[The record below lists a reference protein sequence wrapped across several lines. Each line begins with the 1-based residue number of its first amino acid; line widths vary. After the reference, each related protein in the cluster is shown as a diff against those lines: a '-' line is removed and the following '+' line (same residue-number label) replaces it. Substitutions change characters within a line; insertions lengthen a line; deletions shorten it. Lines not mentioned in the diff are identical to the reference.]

1 MKETVPT
8 ENEQTSKRA
17 RITRFYQGNIAV
29 IASSNAIS
37 GFGGGIISTYVS
49 KYFVE
54 IGGDT
59 IALGLMTSIASI
71 IQCAVLFLGGFIADH
86 YGRKRIL
93 VLTAFYSVLFPL
105 LYAIIQD
112 WHIFVAST
120 IIAAFG
126 AASNPASYAIV
137 ADSIPAKRRTTGI
150 ASLQV
155 ISSVPVIFSPLI
167 GGWLIKIYGL
177 PDGFRLAC
185 LYTTATV
192 LVSALIILFFLKETM
207 SEKIGQKKFLSNDT
221 LKDYVKRLTQLPKSL
236 KALLFSYALVVFAN
250 GLVGQYYI
258 LYATK
263 NIGLADFDWGIIV
276 SLQILLATILRI
288 PGGWISDKFGKR
300 KVMIIS
306 VLTCAPCTII
316 FALSQSF
323 LQVAIAAL
331 LLVATGVYYAPAHE
345 ALQADLT
352 PKAVRGRI
360 TALWGIGNAIS
371 GALGALA
378 GGFLFQKG
386 PTTQFYPTTAFYLF
400 TAIELVAAF
409 LIIVAVREPSE
420 KEI

>member
-1 MKETVPT
+1 MKETIPT
-8 ENEQTSKRA
+8 ENKQKGQA
-17 RITRFYQGNIAV
+17 TRFYRGNIAV
-29 IASSNAIS
+29 IAGSNAIKN
-37 GFGGGIISTYVS
+37 FGGGMISTYVS

-54 IGGDT
+54 IGGNT

-71 IQCAVLFLGGFIADH
+71 IQCFVLFLGGFIADH

-112 WHIFVAST
+112 WRIFIAST

-126 AASNPASYAIV
+126 AASSPASHAIV
-137 ADSIPAKRRTTGI
+137 ADSISPKRRTTGI

-155 ISSVPVIFSPLI
+155 ISSLPIVFAPLI

-177 PDGFRLAC
+177 PNGFRLAC
-185 LYTTATV
+185 IYTAVTTLA
-192 LVSALIILFFLKETM
+192 SALIILFYLKETM
-207 SEKIGQKKFLSNDT
+207 SDRIGQKPKLLSNDT
-221 LKDYVKRLTQLPKSL
+221 LKDLKKRLTQLPNSL
-236 KALLFSYALVVFAN
+236 KALLISYALIVFAN

-263 NIGLADFDWGIIV
+263 NIGFTDLDWGIIV
-276 SLQILLATILRI
+276 SLQFLLTTILRI

-316 FALSQSF
+316 FALSQSP
-323 LQVAIAAL
+323 LQAAIAAL
-331 LLVATGVYYAPAHE
+331 LLVATGIYYAPAHE

-352 PKAVRGRI
+352 PKTVRGRI
-360 TALWGIGNAIS
+360 TALWDIGNAIS
-371 GALGALA
+371 GALGALT
-378 GGFLFQKG
+378 GGFLFQKD
-386 PTTQFYPTTAFYLF
+386 PTSQFYPTTPFYLF
-400 TAIELVAAF
+400 TAIELAAAF
-409 LIIVAVREPSE
+409 MIIVAVREPSE